1 MEKYLYYTPT
11 EIEHPGVILE
21 EKLQEMDMTIKEFA
35 ARSEKPEK
43 SLIDIIQGQCSITP
57 DMALAIEYVT
67 GMPAEV
73 LLNWQQRYD
82 EAKSREKM
90 VHKLG
95 RVKTWLSTLPLK
107 EMIDKGWVEARE
119 QVGEQVD
126 TVLRFFGVVSPKAW
140 EDYYFNQRLK
150 VAFRISLEKT
160 SDPYAIA
167 AWLRRGEIQAMDT
180 FLEERYDPKRLK
192 EKLPEISHLLLSP
205 PDDIVDR
212 LTDILAESGIK
223 LLFTE
228 PLSGVPIKGATRWI
242 YGSPCIQLLSERQE
256 YENFRFTVLHE
267 IGHILLHGKKDIF
280 LEEAGFKPD
289 DDLAYERKE
298 KEADAF
304 ARKMMTV

>member
-21 EKLQEMDMTIKEFA
+21 EKLQEMDMTIKELA

-192 EKLPEISHLLLSP
+192 EKLPEISLLLLSP

-212 LTDILAESGIK
+212 LTDILAETGIK

-304 ARKMMTV
+304 ARKMMTE

>member
-212 LTDILAESGIK
+212 LTDILAETGIK

>member
-21 EKLQEMDMTIKEFA
+21 EKLQEMDMTIKELA

-140 EDYYFNQRLK
+140 EDYYFSQRLK

-192 EKLPEISHLLLSP
+192 EKLPEISLLLLSP
-205 PDDIVDR
+205 PDDIIDR
-212 LTDILAESGIK
+212 LTDILAETGIK

>member
-242 YGSPCIQLLSERQE
+242 YGNPCIQLLSERQE

>member
-21 EKLQEMDMTIKEFA
+21 EKLQEMDMTIKELA

-212 LTDILAESGIK
+212 LTDILAETGIK

-242 YGSPCIQLLSERQE
+242 YGSPCIQLLSDRQE

-304 ARKMMTV
+304 ARKMMTE

>member
-192 EKLPEISHLLLSP
+192 ERLPEISHLLLSP

-212 LTDILAESGIK
+212 LTDILADTGIK

>member
-43 SLIDIIQGQCSITP
+43 SLIEIIQGQCSITP

-140 EDYYFNQRLK
+140 EDYYFKQRLK

-192 EKLPEISHLLLSP
+192 EKLPEISLLLLSP

-212 LTDILAESGIK
+212 LTGILADTGIK